1 MRRILGGRVEV
12 KHGGGEGNDVDPE
25 GLEADVEGVEVW
37 PCLAA
42 RGSHMRNPTWSRVP
56 MPPNS
61 TLAHSGYKV
70 TTMIHTI

>member
-1 MRRILGGRVEV
+1 MRLILGGRVEV

-56 MPPNS
+56 MPP
-61 TLAHSGYKV
+61 TLPLRIVGIRSQL
-70 TTMIHTI
+70 